1 MGRVPILL
9 TQGPYRGR
17 ALRDLSNEE
26 LDHAGE
32 TCPRWNPQFAD
43 SVRQVRAEVQ
53 RRVIAQRRRA
63 TEASRRTQQ
72 EAAAAREAQREA
84 REAREAQREA
94 EVASVV
100 ASMTP
105 DERARY
111 DAADAA
117 RRRRLLAAVR
127 AHLVNEARRAEH
139 ARQEAARAT
148 WTAAYRAAH
157 PDADAWEEAAARH
170 DWARGG
176 AKAPRAGVLP
186 HTEHALAL
194 AIIAAGRKGLARTL
208 HPDIGGDGAAM
219 AQINAT
225 ADRLEQAC
233 AAW

>member
-17 ALRDLSNEE
+17 ALRDLANEE
-26 LDHAGE
+26 LDHAGA

-43 SVRQVRAEVQ
+43 SARQVRAEVQ

-63 TEASRRTQQ
+63 SEASRRTQQ
-72 EAAAAREAQREA
+72 EATA
-84 REAREAQREA
+84 AREAQREA

-127 AHLVNEARRAEH
+127 ARLANEARRAEH

-148 WTAAYRAAH
+148 WTVAYRAAH
-157 PDADAWEEAAARH
+157 PTRT
-170 DWARGG
+170 
-176 AKAPRAGVLP
+176 P
-186 HTEHALAL
+186 
-194 AIIAAGRKGLARTL
+194 GRRRRPATTGLAVGRRRPAPGSSPT
-208 HPDIGGDGAAM
+208 
-219 AQINAT
+219 
-225 ADRLEQAC
+225 RSRRSR
-233 AAW
+233 

>member
-17 ALRDLSNEE
+17 ALRDLANEE
-26 LDHAGE
+26 LDHAGA

-43 SVRQVRAEVQ
+43 SARQVRAEVQ

-63 TEASRRTQQ
+63 SEASRRTQQ
-72 EAAAAREAQREA
+72 EATAAREAQ

-127 AHLVNEARRAEH
+127 ARLANEARRAEH

-148 WTAAYRAAH
+148 WTVAYRAAH
-157 PDADAWEEAAARH
+157 PTRT
-170 DWARGG
+170 
-176 AKAPRAGVLP
+176 P
-186 HTEHALAL
+186 
-194 AIIAAGRKGLARTL
+194 GRRRRPATTGLAVGRRRPAPGSSPT
-208 HPDIGGDGAAM
+208 
-219 AQINAT
+219 
-225 ADRLEQAC
+225 RSRRSR
-233 AAW
+233 